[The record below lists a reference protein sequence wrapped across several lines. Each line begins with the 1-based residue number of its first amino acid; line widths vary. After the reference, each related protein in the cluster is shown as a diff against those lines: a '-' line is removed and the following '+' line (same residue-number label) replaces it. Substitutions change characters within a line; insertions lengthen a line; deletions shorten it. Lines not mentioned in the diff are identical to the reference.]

1 MFVGGEFYVDERWLL
16 DEPAIDTS
24 GSLFLNG
31 GKACLMVIGDYL
43 VSEGIHEIL
52 LPSYLCPSILNALV
66 PCGLSFAF
74 YQVKPDLS
82 IDLEDMARQ
91 AQGRRAVYFIN
102 YFGFNQAPEA
112 QIALRDLQKK
122 GMLVVEDNAQAAF
135 HPQPFGDFAFSSL
148 RKFYAHDGG
157 YLTTK
162 MDVSSIFT
170 KYADLPNRRL
180 PVIREYREKLADY
193 LYQDL
198 DIYDELKALY
208 ARAEELYDSDRV
220 VLGDPLEQAEIE
232 RLNWAGIR
240 QARRKNYAYL
250 LEAIADSEALQPIF
264 PQLQA
269 DNMPLGLPVYVKGVE
284 RDWLQDK
291 LGEAGIGLTA
301 HWAELAQDTRL
312 NNNATA
318 VRMANTMLTL
328 VIDQRT
334 SHKQMDFMVKAIND
348 CLRKAEQTP
357 K

>member
-1 MFVGGEFYVDERWLL
+1 MYVGGEFYADERWRL

-31 GKACLMVIGDYL
+31 GKACLTVIGDYL
-43 VSEGIHEIL
+43 VSQGIREIL

-82 IDLEDMARQ
+82 IDLQDLARQ
-91 AQGRRAVYFIN
+91 AQGQRAVYFIN
-102 YFGFNQAPEA
+102 YFGFNQPLEVQA
-112 QIALRDLQKK
+112 ALRSLQEK
-122 GMLVVEDNAQAAF
+122 GKLVVEDNAQAAF
-135 HPQPFGDFAFSSL
+135 HPQPFGDFAFNSL
-148 RKFYAHDGG
+148 RKFCAHDGG

-162 MDVSSIFT
+162 MDVSAILS
-170 KYADLPNRRL
+170 KYSDLPNRRL

-193 LYQDL
+193 LYQAL
-198 DIYDELKALY
+198 DTYDELKALY

-240 QARRKNYAYL
+240 QARRENYTYL
-250 LEAIADSEALQPIF
+250 LEAIAGIKALRPIF

-269 DNMPLGLPVYVKGVE
+269 DIMPLGLPVYVEGIE
-284 RDWLQDK
+284 RDWLQDE

-312 NNNATA
+312 NDNATA
-318 VRMANTMLTL
+318 VEMANTMLTL

-334 SHKQMDFMVKAIND
+334 GHKQMDTMVENLTAF
-348 CLRKAEQTP
+348 CSG
-357 K
+357 